1 MIFLFGF
8 ICGMVTMALVLYCLY
23 TGQWYRFPLYFFFD
37 AAGLTTTS
45 EDLIQFGD
53 KRASSKNRPKIRQMR
68 LVNDR
73 LTFLLYP
80 ASGKKLADY
89 IDKTEEMAQALH
101 MASVT
106 IEPVG
111 IGDHGRVIA
120 YSQDPIPPKFS
131 MEDLIAHEQ

>member
-1 MIFLFGF
+1 MIFLLGF
-8 ICGMVTMALVLYCLY
+8 ISGTVTASLVLYCLY
-23 TGQWYRFPLYFFFD
+23 TGQWYRFSLYFFFD

-45 EDLIQFGD
+45 DDLVQFGG
-53 KRASSKNRPKIRQMR
+53 KKAVSKNRPKIRRMR
-68 LVNDR
+68 LENDR
-73 LTFLLYP
+73 LIFLLYP

-111 IGDHGRVIA
+111 VGDHGHVIA
-120 YSQDPIPPKFS
+120 YFADPIPPKFS
-131 MEDLIAHEQ
+131 MRELISHEQ